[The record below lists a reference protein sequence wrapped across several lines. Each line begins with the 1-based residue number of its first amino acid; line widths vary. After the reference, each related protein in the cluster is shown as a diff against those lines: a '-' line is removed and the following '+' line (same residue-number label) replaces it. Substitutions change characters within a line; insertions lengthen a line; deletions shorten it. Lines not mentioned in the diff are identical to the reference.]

1 MTPAEYEKAQYDKRV
16 SEGKRRLVIWIE
28 GESLAALKRAA
39 IKDRRSMTALIA
51 VILEDWVKYHVEDEA
66 NP

>member
-1 MTPAEYEKAQYDKRV
+1 MTPAEYEKILYQRHVAEGRRKV
-16 SEGKRRLVIWIE
+16 SLWIE

>member
-1 MTPAEYEKAQYDKRV
+1 MKPAEYEKLLYQRRV
-16 SEGKRRLVIWIE
+16 AEGQRKVVLWIE
-28 GESLAALKRAA
+28 GESLAILKLAA
-39 IKDRRSMTALIA
+39 KKDRRSVTALIA